1 MSYDVEL
8 IRSQF
13 PALDQEVHGKPLVY
27 LDNAA
32 TSQKP
37 QSVIDA
43 VSHYYERDNSNVHR
57 GVHTLS
63 ERATEGYEGAR
74 KKVAAFLGAES
85 EKEIVFT
92 RGTTEAINLVAQAYA
107 RPLLKAGD
115 EVLIT
120 HMEHHSNIVPWQMVC
135 RQTGATLKV
144 APISDDAELIVE
156 EFEKLLSPA
165 TKLVA
170 FGHVSNALGS
180 VNPVKQ
186 LVSLAKSVGAVV
198 LVDGAQATPHCP
210 VNVRDLDVDFYAFSG
225 HKVYG
230 PTGIGALYGK
240 AELLEAME
248 PWQGGGEMI
257 KVVRLDESEFNSI
270 PHKFE
275 AGTPNISGAIGLG
288 AALDFLEDIGVAE
301 IGSWENELLSYATG
315 QILTIPGVTIVGTA
329 ADKAGIL
336 SFKLDGVHAGDLGT
350 IMDRFGVAIRAG
362 HHCAMPAMERFGLQA
377 TARASFACYN
387 TKADVDSF
395 IAALKK
401 ARDFLV

>member
-1 MSYDVEL
+1 MSYDVDL

-63 ERATEGYEGAR
+63 ERATAGYEGAR
-74 KKVAAFLGAES
+74 SKVAAFLGAAS
-85 EKEIVFT
+85 EKEIIFT

-115 EVLIT
+115 EVVIS

-144 APISDDAELIVE
+144 APINDDAELIIDD
-156 EFEKLLSPA
+156 FKALLNDN
-165 TKLVA
+165 TRIVA
-170 FGHVSNALGS
+170 VGHVSNALGT
-180 VNPVKQ
+180 VNPVAE
-186 LVSLAKSVGAVV
+186 LVGLAKEAGAVV
-198 LVDGAQATPHCP
+198 LVDGAQATPHCS
-210 VNVRDLDVDFYAFSG
+210 VDVKALDVDFYAFSG

-240 AELLEAME
+240 AALLEAME

-257 KVVRLDESEFNSI
+257 KVVRLDESEFNTI

-275 AGTPNISGAIGLG
+275 AGTPNIGGAIGLG
-288 AALDFLEDIGVAE
+288 AALDFIDDIGLDE
-301 IGSWENELLSYATG
+301 IAAWEAELLEYAT
-315 QILTIPGVTIVGTA
+315 QKISEIPGIKIIGTA
-329 ADKAGIL
+329 EHKAGIL
-336 SFKLDGVHAGDLGT
+336 SFQLDGVHAGDLGT

-362 HHCAMPAMERFGLQA
+362 HHCAMPAMERFGVES
-377 TARASFACYN
+377 TARASLACYN
-387 TKADVDSF
+387 TKDDIDAF
-395 IAALKK
+395 IAALIK
-401 ARDFLV
+401 AREFLV

>member
-13 PALDQEVHGKPLVY
+13 PALDQEIHGHALVY

-74 KKVAAFLGAES
+74 KKVADFLGAAS
-85 EKEIVFT
+85 EKEIIFT

-144 APISDDAELIVE
+144 APINDDAELIVD

-165 TKLVA
+165 TKIVA

-180 VNPVKQ
+180 VNPVKR
-186 LVSLAKSVGAVV
+186 LASLAKAVGAVV
-198 LVDGAQATPHCP
+198 LVDGAQATPHCA
-210 VNVRDLDVDFYAFSG
+210 VNVVDMGVDFYAFSG

-230 PTGIGALYGK
+230 PTGIGALYGR

-288 AALDFLEDIGVAE
+288 AAIDFIDDIGVE
-301 IGSWENELLSYATG
+301 KIGAWESELLTYATQ

-336 SFKLDGVHAGDLGT
+336 SFKMDGVHAADLGT

-362 HHCAMPAMERFGLQA
+362 HHCAMPAMERFGLQS
-377 TARASFACYN
+377 TTRASFACYN
-387 TKADVDSF
+387 TLADVDSF